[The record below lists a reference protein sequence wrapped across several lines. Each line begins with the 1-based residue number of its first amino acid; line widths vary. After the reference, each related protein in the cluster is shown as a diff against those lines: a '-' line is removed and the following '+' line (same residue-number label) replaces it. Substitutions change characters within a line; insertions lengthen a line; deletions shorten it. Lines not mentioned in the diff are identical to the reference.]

1 MVYKLYG
8 YPESGN
14 CYKVQLLLQQ
24 LAITVEWVTIDLLK
38 QENRSPNYLSKNPS
52 GKVPLLEIQPGIFLA
67 ESNAILQYLSR
78 GTPLWPSDPLAQAQ
92 TLQWLFFEQYS
103 HAPNIAIAR
112 YMVRFLDIPAND
124 QSSLAIKH
132 ASGYAALNLM
142 EQHLTTSAF
151 LVGDRYTI
159 ADISLYAY
167 THVAHEGAFDLSPY
181 PAINTWLSRV
191 KAQPNY
197 MPMGGCFS

>member
-38 QENRSPNYLSKNPS
+38 QENRSPDYLSKNPS

-112 YMVRFLDIPAND
+112 YMVRFLGISPND
-124 QSSLAIKH
+124 QSSLTTKH
-132 ASGYAALNLM
+132 VSGYAALNLM
-142 EQHLTTSAF
+142 EQHLTTSVF